1 MDQHL
6 KPDSVPSKRETL
18 LKLRKLAKSLATLTI
33 EFLVAFSP
41 ALSTAQT
48 AAPQQTEPA
57 PTRPAVHSHR
67 PVVRDTT
74 ATPALCPSC
83 VQANLSYL
91 AGPALH
97 GRGSGTEDEH
107 HAAQFIAA
115 KLKLYGLTPAAENGE
130 FIQTATLRSREVIG
144 NPTLTIEA
152 PRDDNAKPLILTH
165 GKQIVISGLSEP
177 QVMAPLQKLDLSDKK
192 TSPADVTSGAAL
204 LIKLKPGTSMEDSRT
219 VLAPYRSGNATLVI
233 VASSPGSQKM
243 FETLSKNPPSM
254 PEQVGE
260 EPQAARAALVMANQ
274 KIFDQ
279 LWGEPEGTTARL
291 QATVT
296 SWKDTHTWNVLGKI
310 EGSENDQIILLS
322 AHLDHLGI
330 EGGKTYPGADDDASG
345 TAAVMELARV
355 LAKEPKPKRT
365 VIVALWGSEE
375 KGLIGAHYFLQN
387 PTFPLKSIVAN
398 LEFEMIGRPDPKV
411 RPDQLWL
418 TGWDRTNLGPVLA
431 RHGAKVVG
439 DPHPSEK
446 FFTRSDNYALAK
458 QGIVAQTVSSFGL
471 HADLHQP
478 TDTVDKINFQHM
490 DQAIASMLGP
500 VTWLANSDFT
510 PEWVEGKKP

>member
-1 MDQHL
+1 ML
-6 KPDSVPSKRETL
+6 KR
-18 LKLRKLAKSLATLTI
+18 
-33 EFLVAFSP
+33 
-41 ALSTAQT
+41 
-48 AAPQQTEPA
+48 
-57 PTRPAVHSHR
+57 
-67 PVVRDTT
+67 
-74 ATPALCPSC
+74 
-83 VQANLSYL
+83 
-91 AGPALH
+91 
-97 GRGSGTEDEH
+97 
-107 HAAQFIAA
+107 FIAS